1 MLSADAP
8 SVVHGLR
15 LASLWAAWL
24 FVMLFHVELGLMPLF
39 HGLSVQIESK
49 LSTTRLPA
57 VFLAMLLYFL
67 LPVLAMLLAVH
78 AATATA
84 TATATGAASATASA
98 SWMASPLLRAG
109 QFWFSLIY
117 SLSNLAH
124 LIADVRIPD
133 SRLDQVLLMLLL
145 TLLGLAINLEAWR
158 WWQA

>member
-24 FVMLFHVELGLMPLF
+24 FVMVFHVELGLMPLF

-49 LSTTRLPA
+49 LPTTRLPA

-78 AATATA
+78 AATAD
-84 TATATGAASATASA
+84 ATGWT
-98 SWMASPLLRAG
+98 ASPLLRGG
-109 QFWFSLIY
+109 QFWFSLLY
-117 SLSNLAH
+117 SISNLAH

-133 SRLDQVLLMLLL
+133 SRFDQVLLMVLL